1 MLIELVMPP
10 SPSMKVDGMSVYKL
24 YLMVKGHFG
33 GRYDCVKYNWTMRI
47 SPKAYEKRRD
57 KYFFERLSN
66 KYNLGELYRIFVAN
80 MLANSDAWVGEISGA
95 DALQFYRQ
103 HMGKLDRASYT
114 FKEDIE
120 NLVYFCKNKSIM
132 FTELFDS
139 SKGQPII
146 FKMLQQ
152 EIISYETFLL
162 IDAAGKFIDKM
173 NVALRDDIV
182 WCEYYK
188 RIDGYRK
195 LLKIDSNL
203 AKELFRKTYSENSS

>member
-1 MLIELVMPP
+1 MLIELILPP
-10 SPSMKVDGMSVYKL
+10 TPTMKVDGMSVYKL
-24 YLMVKGHFG
+24 YLMCKGHFA
-33 GRYDCVKYNWTMRI
+33 GRYDCIKYNWTMRI
-47 SPKAYEKRRD
+47 SPKAFEKRRD
-57 KYFFERLSN
+57 KYFFVRMSN
-66 KYNLGELYRIFVAN
+66 KYTLGELYKIFVSN
-80 MLANSDAWVGEISGA
+80 LLANADAWVGDISGA

-103 HMGKLDRASYT
+103 HMGKLDRASYI

-132 FTELFDS
+132 FKDLFDC

-152 EIISYETFLL
+152 EIISYETFLI

-173 NVALRDDIV
+173 NESLRDDIV

-195 LLKIDSNL
+195 ILKINSGE
-203 AKELFRKTYSENSS
+203 AKSLFRKVYTDNVG